1 MYVGLCLWVYM
12 YMGDESVLGSSNIM
26 CKGPEVKC
34 RMYEKLPADQCGSS
48 TVRKGASRLVKNRTH
63 LTK

>member
-1 MYVGLCLWVYM
+1 M